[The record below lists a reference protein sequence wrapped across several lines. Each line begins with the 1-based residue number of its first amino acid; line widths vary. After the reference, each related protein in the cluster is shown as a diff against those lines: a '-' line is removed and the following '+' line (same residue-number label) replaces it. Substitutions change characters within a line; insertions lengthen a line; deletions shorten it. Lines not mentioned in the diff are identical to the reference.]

1 MSIERSKVDIK
12 VSEALI
18 PFINKIGPGKSL
30 DDKVNLS
37 IAIGLFVSRNVTLAR
52 AAELAEL
59 SIGEFIDVLTRQGI
73 AWGEYSEEMEKMD
86 DISVENLL
94 ERMADKSDKGS
105 L

>member
-1 MSIERSKVDIK
+1 MGIERSKVDIK

-37 IAIGLFVSRNVTLAR
+37 IAIGLFVSKNVTLAR

-59 SIGEFIDVLTRQGI
+59 SLGEFIDVLTRQGI
-73 AWGEYSEEMEKMD
+73 SWGEYSEEMEKMD

-94 ERMADKSDKGS
+94 ERMADKNDKGS

>member
-1 MSIERSKVDIK
+1 MSIERSKVNIK
-12 VSEALI
+12 VSDALI
-18 PFINKIGPGKSL
+18 PFINKIGAGKSL

-37 IAIGLFVSRNVTLAR
+37 IAIGLFVSKNVTLAR

-59 SIGEFIDVLTRQGI
+59 SLGEFIDILTRQGI
-73 AWGEYSEEMEKMD
+73 SWGEYSEEMEIMD

-94 ERMADKSDKGS
+94 ERMADKDDKSS